1 VAHPE
6 VETNLGAEGRR
17 PESPRMTAFTTSS
30 YPDFPA
36 DTEDVL
42 DIPYTLDEALDLQ
55 IDEPAEVPA

>member
-1 VAHPE
+1 
-6 VETNLGAEGRR
+6 
-17 PESPRMTAFTTSS
+17 MTAFTTSS